1 MRFIFEFQTGYP
13 QLLRPFAQ
21 YIRCYDDYAE
31 LFLTQDTSLFVESML
46 ALDKILRPYLAIEP
60 LLSPQR
66 VDALLHCFP
75 SLAHNVFS
83 YAIWAGHLDLLGLMV
98 PRVGYICHNTTD
110 IAAFLG
116 QMDVLVY
123 LEAQN
128 LAKFS
133 SKSLHWACYQGHLKV
148 VEFLSPRVPVS
159 ETIAMDAAAMNGHF
173 EIVKFLHA
181 NRSEGCTTKAMDQA
195 AARGHLEIVKFLH
208 CKRSEGC
215 TSAAIDK
222 AAANGH
228 LDVVKFL
235 HAHRTECATT
245 SAMNLA
251 SCHGHLDVVKFLM
264 ENRPE
269 GCTIRAFLG
278 ATEANHWQVAAFI
291 LQHANQLKLDLQQV
305 RSSFPSY
312 IGELDLLTYYGNVI
326 EPSTSES
333 ATALLTCA
341 GAQRLLLFYL
351 AWSR

>member
-1 MRFIFEFQTGYP
+1 MQQTLGSTALMRFIFEFQTGYP

-31 LFLTQDTSLFVESML
+31 LFLTQDTSMFVESML

-66 VDALLHCFP
+66 VDAFLHCFP

-181 NRSEGCTTKAMDQA
+181 NRSEGCTTEAMDQA
-195 AARGHLEIVKFLH
+195 AARGHLEIVKF
-208 CKRSEGC
+208 C
-215 TSAAIDK
+215 T
-222 AAANGH
+222 ANEAK
-228 LDVVKFL
+228 VV
-235 HAHRTECATT
+235 HR
-245 SAMNLA
+245 
-251 SCHGHLDVVKFLM
+251 
-264 ENRPE
+264 
-269 GCTIRAFLG
+269 
-278 ATEANHWQVAAFI
+278 
-291 LQHANQLKLDLQQV
+291 LQ
-305 RSSFPSY
+305 
-312 IGELDLLTYYGNVI
+312 
-326 EPSTSES
+326 STRRRRMDIWM
-333 ATALLTCA
+333 L
-341 GAQRLLLFYL
+341 
-351 AWSR
+351 